1 MDIVVLEFDHRGDK
15 IDDVSAYA
23 NRGRSWALVS
33 AEIAK
38 CDVRCAN
45 CHRRRTAEGTAARR
59 YRRSARGVRRPVI
72 QLDLASAFETRT
84 CRVCEQPKTL
94 THFPFRS
101 IASRTRRWICLLCQ
115 RTVTNSWY
123 SRRVGRE
130 VRVIRRRT
138 APTRAELANLVF
150 GYLTEHPCVDC
161 GELDPIVL
169 DFDHARD
176 KSANVS
182 DLVASRASIEDVR
195 KEIEKCAV
203 RCANC
208 HRRRT
213 VFQLKGYRSLMS
225 ATREGLEPSAL
236 TFVV

>member
-1 MDIVVLEFDHRGDK
+1 M
-15 IDDVSAYA
+15 
-23 NRGRSWALVS
+23 
-33 AEIAK
+33 
-38 CDVRCAN
+38 
-45 CHRRRTAEGTAARR
+45 
-59 YRRSARGVRRPVI
+59 
-72 QLDLASAFETRT
+72 
-84 CRVCEQPKTL
+84 
-94 THFPFRS
+94 
-101 IASRTRRWICLLCQ
+101 
-115 RTVTNSWY
+115 
-123 SRRVGRE
+123 
-130 VRVIRRRT
+130 
-138 APTRAELANLVF
+138 F